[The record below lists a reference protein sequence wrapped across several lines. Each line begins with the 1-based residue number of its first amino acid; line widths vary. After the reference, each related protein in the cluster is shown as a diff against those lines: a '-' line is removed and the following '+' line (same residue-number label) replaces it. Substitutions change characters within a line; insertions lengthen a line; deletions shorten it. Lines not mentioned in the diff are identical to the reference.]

1 MELTVRHGKKLP
13 QERIERIL
21 VRGTNWIG
29 DVVMTLPAVAA
40 IRRSWP
46 GARLSVL
53 AKPWVAEVYRLS
65 PDVDEV
71 IVFEEPG
78 RHTGIPGKRRLAG
91 ELRQRRFDCAILLQ
105 NAIEA
110 AIIAIASTNPQRET
124 SASSASGGANGCTAT
139 GSRSG

>member
-1 MELTVRHGKKLP
+1 MIKLNVRGNKGLP
-13 QERIERIL
+13 AEEIERVLI
-21 VRGTNWIG
+21 RGTNWIG

-40 IRRSWP
+40 IRQCWP

-78 RHTGIPGKRRLAG
+78 RHAGILGKRRLAG
-91 ELRQRRFDCAILLQ
+91 ELRRRRFDCAILLQ

-110 AIIAIASTNPQRET
+110 AI
-124 SASSASGGANGCTAT
+124 
-139 GSRSG
+139 